1 MIEGIAKA
9 KGLVSWEKKP
19 IPEQPAKA
27 REKAIKNNEEAE
39 EFALKCG
46 RIPELL
52 ESKTVRKVIVV
63 PRKLI
68 NIVAN

>member
-1 MIEGIAKA
+1 MK
-9 KGLVSWEKKP
+9 
-19 IPEQPAKA
+19 
-27 REKAIKNNEEAE
+27 REEITWVIQINGKIRERAVGSVEMDNKQAEA
-39 EFALKCG
+39 FALQTG

-52 ESKTVRKVIVV
+52 EDMTIKKVIVV